1 MANEKSKYQSERS
14 VKKAIIN
21 GWRKCCPS
29 CGKDSLFKSYLKVK
43 TKCSNCQIELFH
55 HRADDG
61 PAYLTILI
69 VGHVLAPLLLLTYTN
84 FNPNPLVVA
93 SLFSIGCISLSLYL
107 LPKLKGTIIGIQ
119 WAKEMHGFNLIKS
132 NVSKE
137 RI

>member
-1 MANEKSKYQSERS
+1 MVGENAVHHVETTHYLRVTSK
-14 VKKAIIN
+14 
-21 GWRKCCPS
+21 
-29 CGKDSLFKSYLKVK
+29 LKL
-43 TKCSNCQIELFH
+43 N
-55 HRADDG
+55 A
-61 PAYLTILI
+61 AYLTILI